1 MTKDSSSP
9 AAPSLFKQPKP
20 LDSQAHRSLRL
31 QARQPYHFAAQ
42 QSLVPVMASEMAQV
56 AREYAVVFSHAPGS
70 LPLALLGAR
79 QGHNA
84 YVRPSGHWAARYVP
98 AHVRRYP
105 FVLAESAP
113 ANAAQ
118 GANGTNGTNGA
129 GAADTAGTRLVMV
142 DADAPH
148 LVSEGGLPLFE
159 SDGKPSQ
166 VLQQVQNV
174 LVMLERDSLRTL
186 QLMAEIEAAGLLIE
200 RMIPLQPRTGAP
212 LGLNGLRVV
221 DEERLAAL
229 DPATLHA
236 LQKSGAL
243 RLVYAHLMSIANLLD
258 GPLVEGLAAEAD
270 AKAANGGGSATGG
283 SSGSS
288 GSISFEGIDW
298 SKF

>member
-1 MTKDSSSP
+1 M
-9 AAPSLFKQPKP
+9 
-20 LDSQAHRSLRL
+20 RL
-31 QARQPYHFAAQ
+31 QVNHPYHFASQ
-42 QSLVPVMASEMAQV
+42 QMLVPVMASEMGQV
-56 AREYAVVFSHAPGS
+56 AREYAVVFSDVAGT

-79 QGHNA
+79 RGENA

-118 GANGTNGTNGA
+118 GANGTNGA
-129 GAADTAGTRLVMV
+129 SAADTTGTRLVMV

-159 SDGKPSQ
+159 TDGKPSQ

-200 RMIPLQPRTGAP
+200 RMIPLQPKTGAP

-243 RLVYAHLMSIANLLD
+243 RLVYAHLMSMANLLD

-283 SSGSS
+283 SSGS
-288 GSISFEGIDW
+288 ISFEGIDW

>member
-1 MTKDSSSP
+1 MTTDASRP

-56 AREYAVVFSHAPGS
+56 AREYAVVFSDVVGS

-113 ANAAQ
+113 ANAPK
-118 GANGTNGTNGA
+118 GTNGTNGA

-159 SDGKPSQ
+159 TGGKPSQ

-174 LVMLERDSLRTL
+174 LMMLERESLRTL
-186 QLMAEIEAAGLLIE
+186 QLMAEVEAAGLLIE
-200 RMIPLQPRTGAP
+200 RMIPLQPKTGAP

-243 RLVYAHLMSIANLLD
+243 RLVYAHLMSMANLLD

-283 SSGSS
+283 SSGS
-288 GSISFEGIDW
+288 ISFDGIDW